1 MLTYVNLS
9 SLSSTIG
16 TKKYYVSVLKETY
29 VEIKWERSAD
39 DVYGNFNGKFT
50 YSVDCFRCN
59 RKYKGCNDSCG
70 LRVRYAPSKDNIS
83 AGTTGTVTIHGLPS
97 GSFLIFRVYSVY
109 NLNKHLKDRDKWSYD
124 AVLVETKGK

>member
-1 MLTYVNLS
+1 MPPRNT
-9 SLSSTIG
+9 
-16 TKKYYVSVLKETY
+16 YVSVLKETY
-29 VEIKWERSAD
+29 VEIKWERSPHHR
-39 DVYGNFNGKFT
+39 YGIEGFT

-70 LRVRYAPSKDNIS
+70 LRVRYAPSKDDIS

-109 NLNKHLKDRDKWSYD
+109 KLNEHLKDRDKWSYD